1 MKKASNVRLSLRKLC
16 IAMMAVGPIAVL
28 PAPLMAAPPVSAP
41 YYVSNGTAVWA
52 TSGSSATLQ
61 LSDKAVLVWN
71 AGSFNVAA
79 GDTYNFTLPSGGAVL
94 NKVGYQTTGA
104 LGAVDNA
111 VINGTLFSTGRVFVL
126 ANGNI
131 SIGDGANIT
140 TVGGLVLSTRVE
152 SSDFSFTTSGNLT
165 FTGNGTGNVTI
176 GAPTVAIVGPQISGN
191 LEAIGNTILSNRGN
205 VTGDLILRS
214 ILANS
219 TLELSATG
227 NLGVS
232 GNLTVVTN
240 NGLISASNAI
250 ITGNAVGN
258 QTASFSTGSTGN
270 NSITLANA
278 ANDFE
283 WVTVS
288 APGTFGNVTIAES
301 NIITL
306 GASTVGGNLQVNATG
321 TGGSNAISTNGAL
334 AVTGTSNF
342 STATNNSAISIGSN
356 STFTGMVN
364 ASATANSV
372 ITINATGN
380 MTVGDINAGT
390 GNRSGI
396 ALTAGGGVLTIAGAL
411 VAIGNSTASTNITMT
426 GGSIVQ
432 NGTISLTSA
441 SGSNVSFNATAGG
454 ITINNTITAPRVVAN
469 SSTANGAITQGAVIT
484 TTNATATST
493 FNAGTGNITLN
504 QANVFAAGQT
514 LQFTG
519 GTVGLTNTNNTV
531 IGTSNVTGNL
541 TLAGSANN
549 TIQLGT
555 GSGTDSQNITVGGVL
570 TASTS
575 GTGEITDGN
584 YTAFNIFGGM
594 NLTTAGGNVTLDAA
608 TANGGLAPNVQY
620 GQVNINAGS
629 GIVSVAESTGL
640 NLGNITGSSLAARS
654 VGGVIVD
661 SGNISVGT
669 GTANFTVSS
678 AGSVVLDGTN
688 HTIGAVNVIGGTD
701 HNITIGSATRLGNGT
716 AVAGNLT
723 IVSGSGNTITL
734 GDNAGGSVSVG
745 NLTVNSGGAIVI
757 DGGILVTGTANLT
770 AADSGALSITDNNTV
785 GRMQVAGAT
794 TLSSAGTILLDGGQ
808 DFSSVVLNGVS
819 GNTTILDLNNVSI
832 SGNATGAVNITAG
845 ANSVVGVIAA
855 PWALTLGNL
864 NAGSLNARAQD
875 GGGGISGT
883 LTQLAGTALHIEN
896 TAAFTTEDA
905 NLIVGNDGNSFGRV
919 EATIGGTTASRT
931 LTLVEDGTLKVGT
944 ISSRGSSTVTSRFGS
959 IIEDTLNNVTVT
971 NNGTLT
977 LNAVNGSILLG
988 NTTHTVG
995 STSGNLTA
1003 AVINAPNGAAAVIS
1017 NNQIALGNVNANSL
1031 TVTTTGTGTGNIT
1044 QTQGL
1049 KVFGSASFVSVG
1061 NIVLSNTTNNF
1072 GRVALTTSGAA
1083 KNITITESG
1092 TLNLGNVS
1100 MPLNS
1105 TGNFVAT
1112 SVNGDIIDT
1121 GLGGVRP
1128 GGTIVPAVVP
1138 TLGTGNGTV
1147 TLSALNGNI
1156 VLDDPTT
1163 DFPTSGGVVFNAQN
1177 VTLSPLGQSIL
1188 VLGAANLTSVAG
1200 NLTVTSAIGS
1210 ITNAGDL
1217 NIAGTASFQSGSG
1230 NISIGQSGNR
1240 FGAVRFIGNQVSI
1253 SQVNDMNILKG
1264 SAATGPAQLASTGSY
1279 VTIAPDGSGVVSF
1292 GNTVGISAS
1301 SSITLPDAVQ
1311 AVGLMT
1317 VNAAGTKDLSALSIA
1332 GDLGGQTPVNLG
1344 TGTYVAPQP

>member
-1 MKKASNVRLSLRKLC
+1 MKNASNVRLSLRKLC

-28 PAPLMAAPPVSAP
+28 PAPLMAAPPSVAP
-41 YYVSNGTAVWA
+41 YTVTNGTSVWA
-52 TSGSSATLQ
+52 TSGASATLQ

-71 AGSFNVAA
+71 AGAFNIAA

-94 NKVGYQTTGA
+94 NKVGYLTTGA
-104 LGAVDNA
+104 LDAADTAV
-111 VINGTLFSTGRVFVL
+111 VNGTLFSTGRVFVL

-152 SSDFSFTTSGNLT
+152 SSDFSFTTGGNLT
-165 FTGNGTGNVTI
+165 FVGNATGNVTI

-191 LEAIGNTILSNRGN
+191 LEAIGNSIISNRGN
-205 VTGDLILRS
+205 ITGDLILRS
-214 ILANS
+214 VGANN

-240 NGLISASNAI
+240 NGMITAGNAI
-250 ITGNAVGN
+250 FSGNAIGN
-258 QTASFSTGSTGN
+258 QTASFSTGSSGN
-270 NSITLANA
+270 NSVTLASAN
-278 ANDFE
+278 NDFE
-283 WVTVS
+283 WITVN
-288 APGTFGNVTIAES
+288 APGSLGNVTIADS

-306 GASTVGGNLQVNATG
+306 GNSTVGGNLQVDAAGTANTTG
-321 TGGSNAISTNGAL
+321 IATNGAI

-342 STATNNSAISIGSN
+342 NTTANNSAISVANG
-356 STFTGMVN
+356 STFAGLVN
-364 ASATANSV
+364 ATTTANST
-372 ITINATGN
+372 ITVNATGN
-380 MTVGDINAGT
+380 LSVGDMTAGT

-396 ALTAGGGVLTIAGAL
+396 ALTAGGGVLTVAGAL
-411 VAIGNSTASTNITMT
+411 VANGNGTASTNVTMT
-426 GGSIVQ
+426 GGSIIQ
-432 NGTISLTSA
+432 NGTISLATA
-441 SGSNVSFNATAGG
+441 TGSNVSFNATAGG
-454 ITINNTITAPRVVAN
+454 ITINNTITAPRVAAN
-469 SSTANGAITQGAVIT
+469 SSSANGAITQGAVIT

-504 QANVFAAGQT
+504 SANAFASNQT

-519 GTVGLTNTNNTV
+519 GTVGLTTTDNTV
-531 IGTSNVTGNL
+531 IGTTNVTGNM
-541 TLAGSANN
+541 TIAGASNMN
-549 TIQLGT
+549 IQLGT

-575 GTGEITDGN
+575 GTGEIADGN

-594 NLTTAGGNVTLDAA
+594 NLTTAGGNVTLDTA

-661 SGNISVGT
+661 SGNISVGS
-669 GTANFTVSS
+669 GTANFTVAS
-678 AGSVVLDGTN
+678 AGSVVLDGTS

-701 HNITIGSATRLGNGT
+701 HNITVGSATRLGNAT

-734 GDNAGGSVSVG
+734 GDNAGGSVNVG
-745 NLTVNSGGAIVI
+745 NLTVNSGGAIVV

-770 AADSGALSITDNNTV
+770 AADTGASSITDNNTV
-785 GRMQVAGAT
+785 GRMQVAGVT
-794 TLSSAGTILLDGGQ
+794 TLSSAGAIVLDGGQ

-819 GNTTILDLNNVSI
+819 GNTTVYDLNNVSI
-832 SGNATGAVNITAG
+832 SGNATGAVNVRAG
-845 ANSVVGVIAA
+845 ANTVVGVIAA

-864 NAGSLNARAQD
+864 NVGSLEARAQD

-883 LTQLAGTALHIEN
+883 VSQLAGTSMHVEN
-896 TAAFTTEDA
+896 LAAFFAEEA
-905 NLIVGNDGNSFGRV
+905 SIIVGNNGNSFGRV
-919 EATIGGTTASRT
+919 EATVAGTAAATKT
-931 LTLVEDGTLKVGT
+931 ITLVEDGTLKVGT
-944 ISSRGSSTVTSRFGS
+944 ISNARGSSTVTSRFGS
-959 IIEDTLNNVTVT
+959 VIEDTLNNVTVT

-995 STSGNLTA
+995 STSGNVTA
-1003 AVINAPNGAAAVIS
+1003 AVINAPTGAAAIVT

-1031 TVTTTGTGTGNIT
+1031 TVTATAGTGNIT
-1044 QTQGL
+1044 QSQGL
-1049 KVFGSASFVSVG
+1049 KVFGSATFNTTG

-1072 GRVALTTSGAA
+1072 GRVALTTTGALR
-1083 KNITITESG
+1083 NITITEAG

-1100 MPLNS
+1100 MPASS
-1105 TGNFVAT
+1105 TGNFTAT
-1112 SVNGDIIDT
+1112 STSGDIIDT

-1128 GGTIVPAVVP
+1128 GGAIGSV
-1138 TLGTGNGTV
+1138 GTGIV
-1147 TLSALNGNI
+1147 TLAALNGNI

-1177 VTLSPLGQSIL
+1177 VTLSPLGQANI
-1188 VLGAANLTSVAG
+1188 VLGSANLASVAG
-1200 NLTVTSAIGS
+1200 NLTVTSAIGN

-1217 NIAGTASFQSGSG
+1217 NIAGTASFQTGNG
-1230 NISIGQSGNR
+1230 NITVGQSGNR

-1264 SAATGPAQLASTGSY
+1264 STAIGPAQLASTGSY
-1279 VTIAPDGSGVVSF
+1279 VTISSDGSGVVSF

-1311 AVGLMT
+1311 AVGQMT

>member
-28 PAPLMAAPPVSAP
+28 PAPLMAAPPSVAP
-41 YYVSNGTAVWA
+41 YSVTNGTSVWA
-52 TSGSSATLQ
+52 TSGASATLQ

-71 AGSFNVAA
+71 AGAFNIAA

-94 NKVGYQTTGA
+94 NKVGYLTTGA
-104 LGAVDNA
+104 LDVADNA
-111 VINGTLFSTGRVFVL
+111 IINGTLFSTGRVFVL

-152 SSDFSFTTSGNLT
+152 SSDFSFTTGGNLT
-165 FTGNGTGNVTI
+165 YVGNATGNVTI
-176 GAPTVAIVGPQISGN
+176 GAPTAALVGPQISGN
-191 LEAIGNTILSNRGN
+191 LEAIGNSIISNRGN

-214 ILANS
+214 VGANN
-219 TLELSATG
+219 TLELAATG

-240 NGLISASNAI
+240 NGMISA
-250 ITGNAVGN
+250 GNAVFSGNAIGN
-258 QTASFSTGSTGN
+258 QTASFSTGASGN
-270 NSITLANA
+270 NSVTLANA
-278 ANDFE
+278 NNDFE
-283 WVTVS
+283 WITVN
-288 APGTFGNVTIAES
+288 APGSLGNVTIADA

-306 GASTVGGNLQVNATG
+306 GNSTVGGNLQVNATG
-321 TGGSNAISTNGAL
+321 AANTTAIATNGAL

-342 STATNNSAISIGSN
+342 TTASNNSAITVASN
-356 STFTGMVN
+356 STFTGAVN
-364 ASATANSV
+364 ATATVNSV

-390 GNRSGI
+390 GNRSGM

-411 VAIGNSTASTNITMT
+411 AANGNGTASTNITMT
-426 GGSIVQ
+426 GGSIIQ
-432 NGTISLTSA
+432 NGTISLATA
-441 SGSNVSFNATAGG
+441 TGSNVSFNATNGG

-504 QANVFAAGQT
+504 SANAFASNQT
-514 LQFTG
+514 IQFTG
-519 GTVGLTNTNNTV
+519 GTVGLTTTDNTV
-531 IGTSNVTGNL
+531 IGTTNVTGNL
-541 TLAGSANN
+541 TLATSANN

-570 TASTS
+570 VASTS
-575 GTGEITDGN
+575 GNGTITDGN

-594 NLTTAGGNVTLDAA
+594 NLTTAGGNVTLDTA

-640 NLGNITGSSLAARS
+640 NLGNITGSALEARS

-661 SGNISVGT
+661 SGNISVGS

-701 HNITIGSATRLGNGT
+701 HNITVGSATRLGNAT

-734 GDNAGGSVSVG
+734 GDNAGGSVNVG
-745 NLTVNSGGAIVI
+745 NLTVNSGGAIVV
-757 DGGILVTGTANLT
+757 DGGILVTGMASLT
-770 AADSGALSITDNNTV
+770 AADTGASSITDNNTV

-794 TLSSAGTILLDGGQ
+794 TLSSAGAIVLDGGQ
-808 DFSSVVLNGVS
+808 DFSSIVLNGVS
-819 GNTTILDLNNVSI
+819 GNTTVYDLNNVSI
-832 SGNATGAVNITAG
+832 SGNATGAVNVRAG

-864 NAGSLNARAQD
+864 NVGSLDARAQD

-883 LTQLAGTALHIEN
+883 VSQLAGTSVHVEN
-896 TAAFTTEDA
+896 LAAFFAEEA
-905 NLIVGNDGNSFGRV
+905 SIIIGNNGNSFGRV
-919 EATIGGTTASRT
+919 EATVAGTAAATKSIT
-931 LTLVEDGTLKVGT
+931 IVEDGTLKVGT
-944 ISSRGSSTVTSRFGS
+944 ISNARGNSTVTSRFGS

-995 STSGNLTA
+995 ATSGNVTA
-1003 AVINAPNGAAAVIS
+1003 AVINAPTGAAAIITS
-1017 NNQIALGNVNANSL
+1017 NQIALGNVNANSL
-1031 TVTTTGTGTGNIT
+1031 TVTSTGGTGNIT
-1044 QTQGL
+1044 QSQGL
-1049 KVFGSASFVSVG
+1049 KVFGSASFVSAG

-1083 KNITITESG
+1083 KNITITEGG

-1100 MPLNS
+1100 MPAS
-1105 TGNFVAT
+1105 ATGNFTAT
-1112 SVNGDIIDT
+1112 SVGGDIIDT

-1128 GGTIVPAVVP
+1128 GGAIGSV
-1138 TLGTGNGTV
+1138 GTGIV
-1147 TLSALNGNI
+1147 TLAALNGNI

-1163 DFPTSGGVVFNAQN
+1163 DFPTSAGVVFNAQN
-1177 VTLSPLGQSIL
+1177 VTLSPLGQANI
-1188 VLGAANLTSVAG
+1188 VLGSANLASVAG
-1200 NLTVTSAIGS
+1200 NLTVTSAIGN

-1217 NIAGTASFQSGSG
+1217 NIAGTASFQTGNG
-1230 NISIGQSGNR
+1230 NITVGQSGNR

-1264 SAATGPAQLASTGSY
+1264 STAIGPAQLASTGSY
-1279 VTIAPDGSGVVSF
+1279 VTISPDGSGVVSF

-1311 AVGLMT
+1311 AVGQMT

-1332 GDLGGQTPVNLG
+1332 GDLGGQTPVDLG

>member
-28 PAPLMAAPPVSAP
+28 PAPLMAAPSPTAP
-41 YYVSNGTAVWA
+41 YSVTNGTSVWA
-52 TSGSSATLQ
+52 VSGASATLQ

-71 AGSFNVAA
+71 AGAFNIAA

-94 NKVGYQTTGA
+94 NKVGYLTTGA
-104 LGAVDNA
+104 LDVADTA
-111 VINGTLFSTGRVFVL
+111 TINGTLFSTGRVFVL

-152 SSDFSFTTSGNLT
+152 SSDFSFTTGGNLT
-165 FTGNGTGNVTI
+165 YVGNATGNVTI
-176 GAPTVAIVGPQISGN
+176 GAAVIGATVAPQISGN
-191 LEAIGNTILSNRGN
+191 LEAIGNSIISNRAN

-214 ILANS
+214 VGANN
-219 TLELSATG
+219 TLELAATG

-240 NGLISASNAI
+240 NGM
-250 ITGNAVGN
+250 ITAGNAVFSGNAIGN
-258 QTASFSTGSTGN
+258 QTASFSTGASGN
-270 NSITLANA
+270 NSVELDNAN
-278 ANDFE
+278 NDFE
-283 WVTVS
+283 WITVN
-288 APGTFGNVTIAES
+288 APGSLGNVTIADS
-301 NIITL
+301 NIITI
-306 GASTVGGNLQVNATG
+306 GTSTVGGNLDVQATG
-321 TGGSNAISTNGAL
+321 TAGSNAISTNGAL

-342 STATNNSAISIGSN
+342 ATLTSNSAINIGSN
-356 STFTGMVN
+356 STFGGMVN
-364 ASATANSV
+364 ATATANSL

-380 MTVGDINAGT
+380 MTVGNIDAGT
-390 GNRSGI
+390 GNRSGM
-396 ALTAGGGVLTIAGAL
+396 ALTAGGGVLTIGGAL
-411 VAIGNSTASTNITMT
+411 VAIGNGTTSTSIAMT

-454 ITINNTITAPRVVAN
+454 ISINNTITAPRVVAN
-469 SSTANGAITQGAVIT
+469 SSTANGAITQTAAIT
-484 TTNATATST
+484 TSNVTATST

-504 QANVFAAGQT
+504 AANIFAANATNTQT
-514 LQFTG
+514 IQLTG
-519 GTVGLTNTNNTV
+519 GTIGLTNTNNTV
-531 IGTSNVTGNL
+531 IGTTNATGNL

-555 GSGTDSQNITVGGVL
+555 GSGTDSQNITVGGIL

-594 NLTTAGGNVTLDAA
+594 NLTTAGGNVTLDTA

-661 SGNISVGT
+661 SGNISVGS

-678 AGSVVLDGTN
+678 SGSVVLDGTN

-701 HNITIGSATRLGNGT
+701 HNITVGSATRLGNAT

-734 GDNAGGSVSVG
+734 GDNAGGSVNVG
-745 NLTVNSGGAIVI
+745 NLTVNSGGAIVV
-757 DGGILVTGTANLT
+757 DGGILVTGSASLT
-770 AADSGALSITDNNTV
+770 AADTGASSITDNNTV
-785 GRMQVAGAT
+785 GRMQVAGVT
-794 TLSSAGTILLDGGQ
+794 TLSSAGAIVLDGGQ
-808 DFSSVVLNGVS
+808 DFSSIMLNGVS
-819 GNTTILDLNNVSI
+819 GNTTVYDLNNVSI
-832 SGNATGAVNITAG
+832 SGNATGAVNVRAG
-845 ANSVVGVIAA
+845 ANTVVGVIAA
-855 PWALTLGNL
+855 PWALTLGNM
-864 NAGSLNARAQD
+864 NVGSLEARAQD

-883 LTQLAGTALHIEN
+883 VTQLAGTSLHVEN
-896 TAAFTTEDA
+896 LAAFFAEEA
-905 NLIVGNDGNSFGRV
+905 SIIIGNNGNSFGRV
-919 EATIGGTTASRT
+919 EATVAGTAAATKT
-931 LTLVEDGTLKVGT
+931 LTIVEDGTLKVGT
-944 ISSRGSSTVTSRFGS
+944 ISNARGNSTVTSRFGS

-988 NTTHTVG
+988 NTTHTAGV
-995 STSGNLTA
+995 TTGNLTA
-1003 AVINAPNGAAAVIS
+1003 AVINAPTGAAAIIT
-1017 NNQIALGNVNANSL
+1017 NNQVALGNVNANSL
-1031 TVTTTGTGTGNIT
+1031 TVTTTAGTGNIT
-1044 QTQGL
+1044 QSQGL
-1049 KVFGSASFVSVG
+1049 KVFGSASFVSAG

-1083 KNITITESG
+1083 KNITITEGG

-1100 MPLNS
+1100 MPAS
-1105 TGNFVAT
+1105 ATGNFTAT
-1112 SVNGDIIDT
+1112 SVGGDIIDT

-1128 GGTIVPAVVP
+1128 GGAIGSV
-1138 TLGTGNGTV
+1138 GTGIV
-1147 TLSALNGNI
+1147 TLAALNGNI

-1163 DFPTSGGVVFNAQN
+1163 DFPTSAGVVFNAQN
-1177 VTLSPLGQSIL
+1177 VTLSPLGQANI
-1188 VLGAANLTSVAG
+1188 VLGSANLASVAG
-1200 NLTVTSAIGS
+1200 NLTVTSAIGN

-1217 NIAGTASFQSGSG
+1217 NIAGTASFQTGNG
-1230 NISIGQSGNR
+1230 NITVGQSGNR

-1264 SAATGPAQLASTGSY
+1264 STAIGPAQLASTGSY
-1279 VTIAPDGSGVVSF
+1279 VTISPDGSGVVSF

-1311 AVGLMT
+1311 AVGQMT

-1332 GDLGGQTPVNLG
+1332 GDLGGQTPVDLG

>member
-1 MKKASNVRLSLRKLC
+1 MKNASNVRLSLRKLC

-28 PAPLMAAPPVSAP
+28 PAPLMAAPPSVAP
-41 YYVSNGTAVWA
+41 YTVTNGTSVWA
-52 TSGSSATLQ
+52 TSGASATLQ

-71 AGSFNVAA
+71 AAGFNIAA

-94 NKVGYQTTGA
+94 NKVGYLTTGA
-104 LGAVDNA
+104 LDVADNA

-152 SSDFSFTTSGNLT
+152 SSDFSFTTGGNLT
-165 FTGNGTGNVTI
+165 FAGNATGNVTI

-191 LEAIGNTILSNRGN
+191 IEAIGSSIISNRGN
-205 VTGDLILRS
+205 ITGDLILRS
-214 ILANS
+214 VGANN

-240 NGLISASNAI
+240 NGLISSSNAI
-250 ITGNAVGN
+250 FSGNAIGN
-258 QTASFSTGSTGN
+258 QTASFSTGASGN

-278 ANDFE
+278 NNDFE
-283 WVTVS
+283 WITVA
-288 APGTFGNVTIAES
+288 APGTLGNVTIAEA
-301 NIITL
+301 NIVTI

-321 TGGSNAISTNGAL
+321 TANSTAISTNGAL

-342 STATNNSAISIGSN
+342 TTATSNSAINIGSN
-356 STFTGMVN
+356 STFTGLVN
-364 ASATANSV
+364 ASVTANSV

-380 MTVGDINAGT
+380 MSVGDINAGT

-411 VAIGNSTASTNITMT
+411 VAIGNGTASTNIALT
-426 GGSIVQ
+426 GGNIIQ
-432 NGTISLTSA
+432 NGTISLTA
-441 SGSNVSFNATAGG
+441 ATGSNVSYNATTAG
-454 ITINNTITAPRVVAN
+454 IAINNTVTAPRVVAN
-469 SSTANGAITQGAVIT
+469 SSTANGAITQNAVIT

-504 QANVFAAGQT
+504 SANAFAASQT
-514 LQFTG
+514 IQLTG
-519 GTVGLTNTNNTV
+519 GTVGLTNTANTV
-531 IGTSNVTGNL
+531 IGTTNTTGNL
-541 TLAGSANN
+541 TLAGAANN
-549 TIQLGT
+549 NLQFGT

-570 TASTS
+570 TATTS

-584 YTAFNIFGGM
+584 YTAFNIFGGI

-608 TANGGLAPNVQY
+608 TNLGGLSPSVRY
-620 GQVNINAGS
+620 GQVNVNAGS
-629 GIVSVAESTGL
+629 GLVSVAESTSL

-654 VGGVIVD
+654 VGGAIVD
-661 SGNISVGT
+661 SGNISVGS

-701 HNITIGSATRLGNGT
+701 HNITVGSATRLGNAT

-734 GDNAGGSVSVG
+734 GDNAGGSVNVG
-745 NLTVNSGGAIVI
+745 NLTVNSGGAIVV

-770 AADSGALSITDNNTV
+770 AADTGASSITDNNTV
-785 GRMQVAGAT
+785 GRMQVAGVT
-794 TLSSAGTILLDGGQ
+794 TLSSAGAIVLDGGQ
-808 DFSSVVLNGVS
+808 DFSSIVLNGVS
-819 GNTTILDLNNVSI
+819 GNTTVYDLNNVSI
-832 SGNATGAVNITAG
+832 SGNATGAVNVRAG
-845 ANSVVGVIAA
+845 ANTVVGVIAA
-855 PWALTLGNL
+855 PWNLTLGNL
-864 NAGSLNARAQD
+864 NAGSLDARAQD

-883 LTQLAGTALHIEN
+883 VTQLAGTSLRTEN
-896 TAAFTTEDA
+896 TAAFFSEDA
-905 NLIVGNDGNSFGRV
+905 NIIIGNNGNNFGRV
-919 EATIGGTTASRT
+919 EATVGGTTASRT
-931 LTLVEDGTLKVGT
+931 VTLVEDGTLKLGT
-944 ISSRGSSTVTSRFGS
+944 LNTRGNSSITSRFGS
-959 IIEDTLNNVTVT
+959 VIEDTLNNVTVT

-995 STSGNLTA
+995 STSGNVTA
-1003 AVINAPNGAAAVIS
+1003 VVINAPTGAAAVVT

-1031 TVTTTGTGTGNIT
+1031 TVTATGGTGNIT
-1044 QTQGL
+1044 QSTGL
-1049 KVFGSASFVSVG
+1049 KVFGSASFVTVG
-1061 NIVLSNTTNNF
+1061 NVVLSNTTNNF

-1083 KNITITESG
+1083 KNITITEGG

-1100 MPLNS
+1100 MPASS
-1105 TGNFVAT
+1105 TGNFTAT
-1112 SVNGDIIDT
+1112 SVSGDIIDT
-1121 GLGGVRP
+1121 GLGGVRA
-1128 GGTIVPAVVP
+1128 GGAIGSV
-1138 TLGTGNGTV
+1138 GTGIV
-1147 TLSALNGNI
+1147 TLAALNGNI

-1163 DFPTSGGVVFNAQN
+1163 DFPTTGGVVFNAKN
-1177 VTLSPLGQSIL
+1177 VTLSPLGQANI
-1188 VLGAANLTSVAG
+1188 VLGSANLASVAG
-1200 NLTVTSAIGS
+1200 NLTVTSAIGN

-1217 NIAGTASFQSGSG
+1217 NITGTASFQTGNG
-1230 NISIGQSGNR
+1230 NITVGQSGNR
-1240 FGAVRFIGNQVSI
+1240 FGTVRFIGNQVSI

-1264 SAATGPAQLASTGSY
+1264 STAIGPAQLASTGSY

-1311 AVGLMT
+1311 AVGQMT